1 MKFIFRRKAAP
12 TIAAP
17 LHEQAARMLETG
29 LDRLDRRAAYL
40 EGQIALHQAELDKT
54 LDMRGRYS
62 GAICERSTGKAAPIT
77 IAPATVAPATIA
89 TIPAAPITVKQN
101 GIAIDEDETYR
112 MTQHDAGPPSIGALE
127 TSIVDGVAEAMAGPL
142 LHSEPRHFNPF
153 GNAGPALVR
162 K

>member
-1 MKFIFRRKAAP
+1 MLKFSFRRKAAP

-62 GAICERSTGKAAPIT
+62 GAICERSTGKAAPIAT
-77 IAPATVAPATIA
+77 APATAHRHTIGPA
-89 TIPAAPITVKQN
+89 TVKQN
-101 GIAIDEDETYR
+101 GIAIDEDGTYR
-112 MTQHDAGPPSIGALE
+112 MTQQDAGPPSIGQLA

-142 LHSEPRHFNPF
+142 LHSEPRHFNPL
-153 GNAGPALVR
+153 GIAGPSLVR

>member
-62 GAICERSTGKAAPIT
+62 GAICERAVMHKHVIPSK
-77 IAPATVAPATIA
+77 TVA
-89 TIPAAPITVKQN
+89 QN
-101 GIAIDEDETYR
+101 GIAIDEDGTYR
-112 MTQHDAGPPSIGALE
+112 MTQHDAGPPSIGALA